1 MQSLFESID
10 KLDGWSFLLII
21 GLFWLVWW
29 ILFRT
34 IDRRKAD
41 KWSTA
46 EIKKL
51 ATMKREPLKINK
63 IK

>member
-1 MQSLFESID
+1 MQKLFESID
-10 KLDGWSFLLII
+10 KIDGWSFLLII

-34 IDRRKAD
+34 IDR
-41 KWSTA
+41 KWSNA